1 MPKLPKIQRFNEDHE
16 IASVYSKTSK
26 KVADL
31 NQVQKDYAYL
41 VSKPKNSTQALDTI
55 SHISQKEPKN

>member
-1 MPKLPKIQRFNEDHE
+1 MQKLPKIQRFNEDHE

-41 VSKPKNSTQALDTI
+41 VSKPKNST
-55 SHISQKEPKN
+55 

>member
-1 MPKLPKIQRFNEDHE
+1 MQKLPKIQRFNEDHE

-41 VSKPKNSTQALDTI
+41 VSKPKNSTQPLDTI